1 MQLCLLHEHVLVHVT
16 SRVVTGRSTDLNE
29 THDDEQQDTDFNVM
43 ELMEAGSDVESED
56 ECEEYRYDKST
67 KIFSQYL
74 VLTLLLMYTR
84 LSFKVVVRKPS
95 VGPFMASIARVL
107 IMP

>member
-1 MQLCLLHEHVLVHVT
+1 MQFCLLHVYVLVCAT
-16 SRVVTGRSTDLNE
+16 SRIVTGRSTDLNA

-67 KIFSQYL
+67 KIFSQ
-74 VLTLLLMYTR
+74 
-84 LSFKVVVRKPS
+84 
-95 VGPFMASIARVL
+95 
-107 IMP
+107 